1 MTDRFVSALSLAAKA
16 GKVSSGET
24 GAENAIR
31 SGKAVFCIIACDA
44 TENTKKKFQNLC
56 INKKTEW
63 CYFSDRSTIGS
74 AIGREYR
81 AVAVITDNNLA
92 RLVRAK
98 IEEERA

>member
-1 MTDRFVSALSLAAKA
+1 MAAKA

-31 SGKAVFCIIACDA
+31 SGKAELCIIACDA
-44 TENTKKKFQNLC
+44 ADNTKKKFENMC
-56 INKKTEW
+56 INKKTDW
-63 CYFSDRSTIGS
+63 CFFSDRSTIGG

-81 AVAVITDNNLA
+81 SVAVITDKNLA
-92 RLVRAK
+92 QLVRAK

>member
-1 MTDRFVSALSLAAKA
+1 MSALSMAAKA
-16 GKVSSGET
+16 GQVASGET

-31 SGKAVFCIIACDA
+31 SGKAAFCIIASDA
-44 TENTKKKFQNLC
+44 SDNTKKKFENMC

-63 CYFSDRSTIGS
+63 CVFSDRASIGG

-81 AVAVITDNNLA
+81 SVAVITDNNLA
-92 RLVRAK
+92 KLVRAK